1 MTLPWT
7 SDFTP
12 ITLEA
17 INMQAELQTRVD
29 RKYLVSREVPE
40 LLDTWL
46 DPSTQILQVAA
57 RRSFSYESVYFDTPD
72 LVSYHRAARGRRRRF
87 KLRTRAYLDSGI
99 AFLEAKTKGSRGTT
113 VKERIPHELHAMS
126 SLNPEARTYAG
137 EVLSSVGL
145 PGDHA
150 WSLAPTLSTGY
161 KRTTL
166 VLPEDSAGT
175 VSRLTIDTDLRWA
188 LHPRTAFGTALER
201 PDLAIIETKSARR
214 ASSFDRLLWS
224 HGIRPVS
231 ISKYSTGLAALRPD
245 LTANKWSR
253 VLNQTLRSTQLEGT
267 R

>member
-1 MTLPWT
+1 MTLSWT
-7 SDFTP
+7 GDLVP

-17 INMQAELQTRVD
+17 INAQAELQTRVD
-29 RKYLVSREVPE
+29 RKYLVPREVPE

-46 DPSTQILQVAA
+46 DPRTQILQIDA

-72 LVSYHRAARGRRRRF
+72 LVAYHRAARGRRRRF
-87 KLRTRAYLDSGI
+87 KLRTRAYVDSGI

-113 VKERIPHELHAMS
+113 VKERIPHDLHAMS

-145 PGDHA
+145 SGDRA
-150 WSLAPTLSTGY
+150 WSLAPSLSTGY
-161 KRTTL
+161 DRITL
-166 VLPEDSAGT
+166 VLREDPAGA
-175 VSRLTIDTDLRWA
+175 VSRLTIDTELRWA
-188 LHPRTAFGTALER
+188 LPPCNDCSTALER
-201 PDLAIIETKSARR
+201 PDLAIIETKSASR

-245 LTANKWSR
+245 LPANKWSR
-253 VLNQTLRSTQLEGT
+253 VLHQTLRSTQLEGI